1 MTGTSLVANPNPVL
15 NLRIG
20 VLRFKFEAILV
31 FRPDMRK
38 VRPKIAFIERESCPR
53 VGA

>member
-1 MTGTSLVANPNPVL
+1 MILVVNRKPVL
-15 NLRIG
+15 NPRNG
-20 VLRFKFEAILV
+20 VLHFKFGEILV
-31 FRPDMRK
+31 FRPDMTK

>member
-1 MTGTSLVANPNPVL
+1 MTGTSPVVYRNPVL
-15 NLRIG
+15 KLRDG
-20 VLRFKFEAILV
+20 VLHFKFEAILV
-31 FRPDMRK
+31 FRPEMTK

>member
-1 MTGTSLVANPNPVL
+1 MTRTSLAANRNPVL
-15 NLRIG
+15 NIRDG
-20 VLRFKFEAILV
+20 VLHFKFEAILV
-31 FRPDMRK
+31 FRPDMTK